1 MIVCIYNNSVP
12 KGILMRTLFWQQTM
26 NIEPQWDT
34 MTSLIKITSA
44 NPEKASNCLRLSFW
58 YQRIYK
64 NQEQLKRNENF
75 KKLFFEYTHRNNGR
89 YQNYIE
95 TSTL

>member
-12 KGILMRTLFWQQTM
+12 NGYIDENFILATK

-34 MTSLIKITSA
+34 MTLLIKIISA
-44 NPEKASNCLRLSFW
+44 NPEKASNCLGLSFW

>member
-1 MIVCIYNNSVP
+1 M
-12 KGILMRTLFWQQTM
+12 TL
-26 NIEPQWDT
+26 
-34 MTSLIKITSA
+34 LIKIISE
-44 NPEKASNCLRLSFW
+44 NPEKASNCLGFLSFW

-64 NQEQLKRNENF
+64 NQLSNSKEMKTL

-95 TSTL
+95 TCTL